1 MLFISNSTKKNQIFI
16 LHSAHYELCNFHSTL
31 LKNMYVSLS
40 SISTA
45 GFLAQIVCQYSFLI
59 FFTNEKFVSYPWKF
73 EYSFLKIPKNF
84 STVSLSPFLLKPYW
98 VYYTRSAKSSAGTF
112 SKVDIFCVKLREI
125 KVIFVK
131 SLTVSLWSLLL
142 TF

>member
-16 LHSAHYELCNFHSTL
+16 LHSALETFHLTLCNFHSTL

-40 SISTA
+40 SNSTA

-84 STVSLSPFLLKPYW
+84 STVSLRPFLLKPYW
-98 VYYTRSAKSSAGTF
+98 VYFQHEAHTNNIKFKKMWSSLDMKFIENLACGG
-112 SKVDIFCVKLREI
+112 LR
-125 KVIFVK
+125 
-131 SLTVSLWSLLL
+131 
-142 TF
+142 